1 MLVFFLFPFVA
12 RAGFA
17 NFIGNIL
24 GDIVCILTGIAC
36 PDPCFRLISETG
48 GTAAFGLCRLVDR
61 IGDALY
67 IIGWTLA
74 FIIII
79 AGGIT
84 IMTAGGNE
92 DSLKKGKNIIKNGL
106 IGAAIVLCSGFI
118 LSLLLEFLYP
128 LFYPIPM

>member
-1 MLVFFLFPFVA
+1 MNLHLE
-12 RAGFA
+12 RTRDHGLEDLL
-17 NFIGNIL
+17 IT
-24 GDIVCILTGIAC
+24 LT
-36 PDPCFRLISETG
+36 RL
-48 GTAAFGLCRLVDR
+48 RLPV
-61 IGDALY
+61 I
-67 IIGWTLA
+67 LA